1 MGWFSSKS
9 STPSVITNQCNN
21 NKEDAEDETSQVHHE
36 DTRHFVEGKDGLIVY
51 EPLTNPDVVSAVQQ
65 IRNKFLEEYELNP
78 DLYIA
83 KDVKMIQQE
92 DYFIRRFLYPH
103 DLNAEPAYEQFRV
116 WMQWRKEVGFENAS
130 PQRFPMEFYQI
141 GALFPYG
148 TDREG
153 TLLLYMRFKVYK
165 RLDILEEAIK
175 QFVVYHMDQLDNQA
189 KKERGWAVVFDTQG
203 AGVAQVDFDML
214 IFLFK
219 TIKQYYPW
227 GMKYVC
233 IYELPWILYGGWKIT
248 QGLLP
253 QDATRL
259 FKFFNQNNIN
269 ELIDPE
275 ELPDFMGGS
284 CPRDYCSVPE
294 GCRPAEEVGH
304 EEMGLTADQVASVKK
319 HFEKHF
325 KEVEKRRQVTL
336 SRTSSNNNE
345 A

>member
-1 MGWFSSKS
+1 MGWFTSKS
-9 STPSVITNQCNN
+9 ATSVLTTDSECNN
-21 NKEDAEDETSQVHHE
+21 NQEDTKDETSRVQ

-51 EPLTNPDVVSAVQQ
+51 EPLTNPQIVASVQQ
-65 IRNKFLEEYELNP
+65 IRSKFLEEYELNP
-78 DLYIA
+78 DLYIP
-83 KDVKMIQQE
+83 KDVIMIQEE
-92 DYFIRRFLYPH
+92 DYFIRRFLYIN
-103 DLNAEPAYEQFRV
+103 DLVVEPTYEQFRV
-116 WMQWRKEVGFENAS
+116 WMQWRKEIGFEDLTA
-130 PQRFPMEFYQI
+130 QKFPIEFYQI
-141 GALFPYG
+141 GALFPNG

-153 TLLLYMRFKVYK
+153 ALLLYMRFKVYK
-165 RLDILEEAIK
+165 RLDIIEQKIK
-175 QFVVYHMDQLDNQA
+175 QFLVYNLNQLDYQA

-214 IFLFK
+214 LFLFK

-253 QDATRL
+253 QEATRL
-259 FKFFNQNNIN
+259 FRFFNRDNIT

-294 GCRPAEEVGH
+294 GCRPAEEYGP
-304 EEMGLTADQVASVKK
+304 EDMGLTAEEVASVKK
-319 HFEKHF
+319 HFEKHL
-325 KEVEKRRQVTL
+325 KEVEGRKHASA
-336 SRTSSNNNE
+336 SRTSSNNE
-345 A
+345 K